1 MTSCQTTP
9 TQLEAAGM
17 PSLDI
22 AHQLA
27 RLVGSAGAVQNFM
40 GGFRIRIYQTAAFP
54 FDAIF
59 KTLLS
64 RNYQVYVTDANR
76 AYSLEAKPRL

>member
-1 MTSCQTTP
+1 MQ
-9 TQLEAAGM
+9 
-17 PSLDI
+17 D
-22 AHQLA
+22 
-27 RLVGSAGAVQNFM
+27 FM